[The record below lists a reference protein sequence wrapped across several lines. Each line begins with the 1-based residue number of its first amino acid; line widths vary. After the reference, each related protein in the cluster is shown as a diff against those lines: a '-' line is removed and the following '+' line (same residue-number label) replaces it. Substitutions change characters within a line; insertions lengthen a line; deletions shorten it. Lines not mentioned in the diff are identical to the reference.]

1 MADERGPNGER
12 LKPNLEKRMVRL
24 AHNIFIDCDVQVL
37 LYFLVHRPCV
47 LALAC
52 PRFICA
58 CAVSPVHVL
67 CVRGVAGTRGDAP
80 GGVLGSA
87 AGAPKRRRHATL
99 GTRRSPQAGRGRGH
113 HRGERTSLLRV
124 FACGHVP
131 AVPVGHG
138 VWRGEHKR
146 CAENRVV
153 EVGPRHRYNTITTLP
168 RLGDCARAPFPLLRR
183 TRRSAGCS
191 CPRMRR
197 WRRLTTSCISA
208 GCCGTPWGGSSRYT
222 SDDLAWKG
230 GLYRVLNRVGDRT

>member
-58 CAVSPVHVL
+58 CAVSPKHVL

-113 HRGERTSLLRV
+113 HRGERTHLCCGCLRAAICPLSPWGMV
-124 FACGHVP
+124 CGEESTRGVP
-131 AVPVGHG
+131 KIGL
-138 VWRGEHKR
+138 W
-146 CAENRVV
+146 
-153 EVGPRHRYNTITTLP
+153 
-168 RLGDCARAPFPLLRR
+168 RLGPGIDITQSQPSPASVIALFPLSHCSGGPDVRPVARAR
-183 TRRSAGCS
+183 ACV
-191 CPRMRR
+191 
-197 WRRLTTSCISA
+197 
-208 GCCGTPWGGSSRYT
+208 GG
-222 SDDLAWKG
+222 G
-230 GLYRVLNRVGDRT
+230 G